1 MTGSPL
7 PPPQRTLGRT
17 GLEVSAL
24 GLGGGPLGDP
34 GLSERDADRLVRT
47 AVDAGV
53 TLVDTAPSY
62 GESEIRLG
70 RIFAAGL
77 RERVVLSTKLGYGVS
92 GVPDWTGDCIRAGVG
107 QALRRLQT
115 DHLDIAHLH
124 SCTLEMLERGD
135 VVEALTRSVAEGT
148 VRVAAYSGDGDAL
161 AWAISS
167 GAFGAVQLSL
177 NPWDQAA
184 LDAALPTSR
193 HLGLGVLGKRTLAN
207 AVWIRDTPPDEPD
220 LAEYARRFRVLA
232 LHRDG
237 LGWAEM
243 AVRFSAWQPGVS
255 ACLVGTRSPERLL
268 AAVRYLGEGPLPGE
282 VERRIRADFRREGAG
297 WRGVI

>member
-1 MTGSPL
+1 MTPT
-7 PPPQRTLGRT
+7 PPPPPRRPLGRT

-34 GLSERDADRLVRT
+34 NLSDQEADRLVRT

-62 GESEIRLG
+62 GESETRLG
-70 RIFAAGL
+70 EILSHGL
-77 RERVVLSTKLGYGVS
+77 RERVVLSTKLGYGVP
-92 GVPDWTGDCIRAGVG
+92 GVPDWTGDCIHAGVD
-107 QALRRLQT
+107 QALRRLRT
-115 DHLDIAHLH
+115 GHLDIVHLH
-124 SCTLEMLERGD
+124 SCPLEVLERGD
-135 VVEALTRSVAEGT
+135 VVDALARSVAEGT

-161 AWAISS
+161 AWAIGS

-177 NPWDQAA
+177 NPWDQAS
-184 LDAALPTSR
+184 LDAALPTCR
-193 HLGLGVLGKRTLAN
+193 HFGLGVLVKRTLAN
-207 AVWIRDTPPDEPD
+207 AVWTREAPPAAPD
-220 LAEYARRFRVLA
+220 LAEYHRRFRALA
-232 LHRDG
+232 LHPDG

-268 AAVRYLGEGPLPGE
+268 AAVRYLGDGPLPSV